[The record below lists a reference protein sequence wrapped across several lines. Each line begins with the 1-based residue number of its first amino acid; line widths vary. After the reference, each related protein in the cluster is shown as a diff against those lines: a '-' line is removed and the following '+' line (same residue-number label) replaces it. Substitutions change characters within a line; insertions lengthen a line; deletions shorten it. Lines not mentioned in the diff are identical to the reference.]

1 MKKCL
6 SLFLAVVLII
16 PLFAVEAKGLDRDAL
31 SAECAALM
39 CVQTGELLF
48 EKNAYT
54 RHSMA
59 STTKIM
65 TSLIALEQN
74 TPSRQIKVSPSM
86 LRVEGTSMGLAENDI
101 VSLETLVYGMLL
113 ESGNDAAN
121 VTACAVGGSVEKFAV
136 MMNERAKL
144 IGMKNTNFV
153 TPSGLDDENHY
164 STAYDMALLGCCA
177 VKNPEFLNICSR
189 KKAVVSFGNPAYE
202 RTLYN
207 HNKLLSSYDSAVGI
221 KTGFTKKSGRCLVSC
236 AERDGISLVAVTLN
250 APGDWQ
256 DHRKM
261 LDYGFSVI
269 KPVEKEISGL
279 SIPVVGGEKVSV
291 GLDSVSAN
299 LLSDKTAAVIFTEKF
314 LYAPVAKGTVAGE
327 VRIVTDAKVLQKIP
341 LVVSEDIEALPS
353 EIQKESKNEGFFSR
367 LFGRFSN

>member
-6 SLFLAVVLII
+6 SLFLAVVVLI
-16 PLFAVEAKGLDRDAL
+16 PLFAVAAKGLDCDAL

-48 EKNAYT
+48 EKNAHT

-86 LRVEGTSMGLAENDI
+86 LRVEGTSMGLAENDV

-121 VTACAVGGSVEKFAV
+121 VTACAVAGSIEKFAV

-236 AERDGISLVAVTLN
+236 AEKDGVSLVAVTLN

-256 DHRKM
+256 DHKKM
-261 LDYGFSVI
+261 LDYGFFVI
-269 KPVEKEISGL
+269 KPVEKAISGL

-291 GLDSVSAN
+291 RLDSVSAN

-353 EIQKESKNEGFFSR
+353 EIQKESKSDGFISR